1 MNQLTLGSLFDGIGG
16 FPLSGIKAGIRP
28 IWASEIEPF
37 PVRVTQKR
45 LPGMKHYGDISKLNG
60 GDLEPVDI
68 ITFGSPCQ
76 DLSIAGKRSGLD
88 GARSGLFREAIR
100 IITEMRCKSN
110 GRYPRWAVWENVPG
124 ALSSANGRDFREV
137 LESLIRIKNPEADV
151 PMPDNGR
158 WLPAGEILGDDYSL
172 AWRILDA
179 SKGWGVAQRRK
190 RIFAVLDLDGQRAGS
205 VLFESEGVSGYS
217 PPRCEA
223 RKGTARGTEEGAGE
237 TGLCLNDQG
246 GSRMD
251 VTCEM
256 TSTLRAEAHHPPCI
270 MGASGFCTEHSADSR
285 SIGYREEESP
295 TLRAGVTPGVAIE
308 YNPTDSR
315 IKVKED
321 GICQTLCSRM
331 GTGGNNIPLVF
342 GISADK
348 SNAMMSGNPYS
359 GIYEADTSRTLDRNG
374 GSPACNQGG
383 MMVVAPMLASGKDQ
397 CGTLTAR
404 ASSQKAFLGNQEA
417 FSCDYYVIEP
427 LSRVEKDASYCI
439 QGSMIGRKDENG
451 PQGDGINQE
460 VSFTLNTIDRHAVYA
475 VTTGEFTAVGQE
487 QTPPLMARD
496 WKDPPVVG
504 RPCEEYL
511 VRRLTPDE
519 CCRLQGYPD
528 GWCKNLDANDP
539 TEEEIGF
546 WTEIFREWDAVNGK
560 PDRVRTRNS
569 IVKWL
574 TSPNSDAA
582 EYKAY
587 GNSIAVPC
595 VFFVLAGIVWAQD
608 KEVKS

>member
-16 FPLSGIKAGIRP
+16 FPLAGIKAGISP
-28 IWASEIEPF
+28 VWASEIEPF

-45 LPGMKHYGDISKLNG
+45 LPDMKHYGDVSKLNG

-76 DLSIAGKRSGLD
+76 DLSIAGKRNGLD

-100 IITEMRCKSN
+100 IITEMRCKTN
-110 GRYPRWAVWENVPG
+110 GRSPRWAVWENVPG

-137 LESLIRIKNPEADV
+137 LESLIRIKDPEADV
-151 PMPDNGR
+151 PMPDSGK
-158 WLPAGEILGDDYSL
+158 WLPAGEILGDNYSL

-190 RIFAVLDLDGQRAGS
+190 RIFAVLDLDGQCAGS
-205 VLFESEGVSGYS
+205 VLFESEGLSGYT
-217 PPRCEA
+217 PPRCET
-223 RKGTARGTEEGAGE
+223 RQGTARGAEEGAGE
-237 TGLCLNDQG
+237 AGLCLNDQG

-251 VTCEM
+251 VTREM

-348 SNAMMSGNPYS
+348 SNAMLSDNPNS
-359 GIYEADTSRTLDRNG
+359 GIYEAATSRTLDCNG

-383 MMVVAPMLASGKDQ
+383 MMIVKPV
-397 CGTLTAR
+397 
-404 ASSQKAFLGNQEA
+404 
-417 FSCDYYVIEP
+417 CDG
-427 LSRVEKDASYCI
+427 SFCI

-451 PQGDGINQE
+451 PQGDGINQD

-528 GWCKNLDANDP
+528 GWCKDLESEDP
-539 TEEEIGF
+539 DEDEILF
-546 WTEIFREWDAVNGK
+546 WTEVFREWDAINGK
-560 PDRVRTRNS
+560 PDKVRSRNA
-569 IVKWL
+569 ILKWL
-574 TSPNSDAA
+574 TAPNSDAA

-587 GNSIAVPC
+587 GNSVAVPC
-595 VFFVLAGIVWAQD
+595 VFFVLAGIVWAQNE
-608 KEVKS
+608 EVKS

>member
-16 FPLSGIKAGIRP
+16 FPLAGIKSGIHP
-28 IWASEIEPF
+28 VWASEIEPF

-45 LPGMKHYGDISKLNG
+45 LPDMKHYGDVSKLNG

-76 DLSIAGKRSGLD
+76 DLSIAGKRNGLD

-100 IITEMRCKSN
+100 IITEMRCKTN
-110 GRYPRWAVWENVPG
+110 GQFPRWAVWENVPG
-124 ALSSANGRDFREV
+124 ALSSADGRDFREV

-151 PMPDNGR
+151 PMPDNGK

-190 RIFAVLDLDGQRAGS
+190 RIFAVLDLDGQCAGS
-205 VLFESEGVSGYS
+205 VLFESEGLSGYT
-217 PPRCEA
+217 PPRCET
-223 RKGTARGTEEGAGE
+223 RQGTARGFEKGSGE

-251 VTCEM
+251 VTHEM

-308 YNPTDSR
+308 FNPTDSR
-315 IKVKED
+315 IKIKDD

-331 GTGGNNIPLVF
+331 GTGGNYVPLTF
-342 GISADK
+342 SLPYCKGTRPHSADEAQK
-348 SNAMMSGNPYS
+348 WKEADVANTLNTFDNGEGRCNELVVRVYGMSADQSNAMLSGNPHS
-359 GIYEADTSRTLDRNG
+359 GIYEADTSRTLDCNG

-383 MMVVAPMLASGKDQ
+383 MMVV
-397 CGTLTAR
+397 
-404 ASSQKAFLGNQEA
+404 
-417 FSCDYYVIEP
+417 EP
-427 LSRVEKDASYCI
+427 
-439 QGSMIGRKDENG
+439 
-451 PQGDGINQE
+451 
-460 VSFTLNTIDRHAVYA
+460 VYA
-475 VTTGEFTAVGQE
+475 VTTGEFTAIGQE
-487 QTPPLMARD
+487 QAPPLMARD

-504 RPCEEYL
+504 RPYDEYL

-528 GWCKNLDANDP
+528 GWCKGLETTDP
-539 TEEEIGF
+539 SEEDIRF
-546 WTEIFREWDAVNGK
+546 WTDIFSEWDAINGK
-560 PDRVRTRNS
+560 PERVRTRNS

-587 GNSIAVPC
+587 GNSVAVPC
-595 VFFVLAGIVWAQD
+595 VFFILAGIVWAHN

>member
-16 FPLSGIKAGIRP
+16 FPLAGIKSGIHP
-28 IWASEIEPF
+28 VWASEIEPF

-45 LPGMKHYGDISKLNG
+45 LPDMKHYGDVSKLNG

-76 DLSIAGKRSGLD
+76 DLSIAGKRNGLD

-100 IITEMRCKSN
+100 IITEMRCKTN
-110 GRYPRWAVWENVPG
+110 GRSPRWAVWENVPG

-151 PMPDNGR
+151 PMPDSGK
-158 WLPAGEILGDDYSL
+158 WMPAGEILGDNYSL
-172 AWRILDA
+172 AWRTLDA

-190 RIFAVLDLDGQRAGS
+190 RIFAVLDFDGQCAGS
-205 VLFESEGVSGYS
+205 VLFESEGLSGYT
-217 PPRCEA
+217 PPRCET
-223 RKGTARGTEEGAGE
+223 RQGTARGAEKGAGE
-237 TGLCLNDQG
+237 AGLCLNDQG

-251 VTCEM
+251 VTREM
-256 TSTLRAEAHHPPCI
+256 TSTLRAEVHHPPCI

-348 SNAMMSGNPYS
+348 SNAMLSDNPHS
-359 GIYEADTSRTLDRNG
+359 GIYEANTSRTLDCNG

-383 MMVVAPMLASGKDQ
+383 MMIVKPV
-397 CGTLTAR
+397 
-404 ASSQKAFLGNQEA
+404 
-417 FSCDYYVIEP
+417 CDG
-427 LSRVEKDASYCI
+427 SFCI

-451 PQGDGINQE
+451 PQGDGINQD

-504 RPCEEYL
+504 KPCEEYL

-528 GWCKNLDANDP
+528 GWCKDLETPDP
-539 TEEEIGF
+539 SEADIRF
-546 WTEIFREWDAVNGK
+546 WTEVFREWDTINGK
-560 PDRVRTRNS
+560 PDRIRSRNA
-569 IVKWL
+569 ILKWL
-574 TSPNSDAA
+574 TAPNSDAA

-587 GNSIAVPC
+587 GNSVAVPC
-595 VFFVLAGIVWAQD
+595 VFFVLAGIVWALN

>member
-16 FPLSGIKAGIRP
+16 FPLAGIKSGIHP
-28 IWASEIEPF
+28 VWASEIEPF

-45 LPGMKHYGDISKLNG
+45 LPDMKHYGDVSKLNG

-76 DLSIAGKRSGLD
+76 DLSIAGKRNGLD

-100 IITEMRCKSN
+100 IITEMRCKTN
-110 GRYPRWAVWENVPG
+110 GQFPRWAVWENVPG
-124 ALSSANGRDFREV
+124 ALSSADGRDFREV

-151 PMPDNGR
+151 PMPDNGK
-158 WLPAGEILGDDYSL
+158 WLPAGEIMGDNYSL

-190 RIFAVLDLDGQRAGS
+190 RIFAVLDLDGQCAGS
-205 VLFESEGVSGYS
+205 VLFESEGLSGYT
-217 PPRCEA
+217 PPRCET
-223 RKGTARGTEEGAGE
+223 RQGTARGFEKGSGE

-251 VTCEM
+251 VTHEM

-308 YNPTDSR
+308 FNPTDSR
-315 IKVKED
+315 IRIKED

-331 GTGGNNIPLVF
+331 GTGGNYVPLTF
-342 GISADK
+342 SLPYCKGTRPHSADEAQK
-348 SNAMMSGNPYS
+348 WKEADVANTLNTFDNGEGRCNELVVRVYGMSADQSNAMLSDNPHS
-359 GIYEADTSRTLDRNG
+359 GIYEADTSRTLDCNG

-383 MMVVAPMLASGKDQ
+383 MMVV
-397 CGTLTAR
+397 
-404 ASSQKAFLGNQEA
+404 
-417 FSCDYYVIEP
+417 EP
-427 LSRVEKDASYCI
+427 
-439 QGSMIGRKDENG
+439 
-451 PQGDGINQE
+451 
-460 VSFTLNTIDRHAVYA
+460 VYA
-475 VTTGEFTAVGQE
+475 VTTGEFTAIGQE
-487 QTPPLMARD
+487 QAPPLMARD

-504 RPCEEYL
+504 RPYDEYL

-528 GWCKNLDANDP
+528 GWCKGLETTDP
-539 TEEEIGF
+539 SEEDIRF
-546 WTEIFREWDAVNGK
+546 WTDIFSEWDAINGK
-560 PDRVRTRNS
+560 PERVRTRNS

-587 GNSIAVPC
+587 GNSVAVPC

>member
-1 MNQLTLGSLFDGIGG
+1 MSQLTLGSLFDGSGG
-16 FPLSGIKAGIRP
+16 FPLAGIKSGIHP
-28 IWASEIEPF
+28 VWASEIEPF

-45 LPGMKHYGDISKLNG
+45 LPDMKHYGDVSKLNG

-76 DLSIAGKRSGLD
+76 DLSIAGKRNGLD

-100 IITEMRCKSN
+100 IITEMRCKTN
-110 GRYPRWAVWENVPG
+110 GRSPRWAVWENVPG

-137 LESLIRIKNPEADV
+137 LESLIRIKDPKADV
-151 PMPDNGR
+151 PMPDSGK
-158 WLPAGEILGDDYSL
+158 WLPAGEILGDNYSL

-190 RIFAVLDLDGQRAGS
+190 RIFAVLDFDGQCAGS
-205 VLFESEGVSGYS
+205 VLFESEGLSGYT
-217 PPRCEA
+217 PPRCET
-223 RKGTARGTEEGAGE
+223 RQGTARGAEKGAGE
-237 TGLCLNDQG
+237 AGLCLNDQG

-251 VTCEM
+251 VTREM

-315 IKVKED
+315 IKVNED
-321 GICQTLCSRM
+321 GICQTLCFRM

-348 SNAMMSGNPYS
+348 SNAMLSDNPHS
-359 GIYEADTSRTLDRNG
+359 GIYEADTSRTLDCNG

-383 MMVVAPMLASGKDQ
+383 MMIVKPV
-397 CGTLTAR
+397 
-404 ASSQKAFLGNQEA
+404 
-417 FSCDYYVIEP
+417 CDG
-427 LSRVEKDASYCI
+427 SFCI

-451 PQGDGINQE
+451 PQGDGINQD

-528 GWCKNLDANDP
+528 GWCKDLESEDP
-539 TEEEIGF
+539 NEDEILF
-546 WTEIFREWDAVNGK
+546 WTEVFREWDAINGK
-560 PDRVRTRNS
+560 PDKVRSRNA
-569 IVKWL
+569 ILKWL
-574 TSPNSDAA
+574 TAPNSDAA

-587 GNSIAVPC
+587 GNSVAVPC
-595 VFFVLAGIVWAQD
+595 VFFVLVGIVWALN

>member
-1 MNQLTLGSLFDGIGG
+1 MSQLTLGSLFDGIGG
-16 FPLSGIKAGIRP
+16 FPLAGIKSGIHP
-28 IWASEIEPF
+28 VWASEIEPF

-45 LPGMKHYGDISKLNG
+45 LPDMKHYGDVSKLNG

-76 DLSIAGKRSGLD
+76 DLSIAGKRNGLD

-100 IITEMRCKSN
+100 IITEMRCKTN
-110 GRYPRWAVWENVPG
+110 GRSPRWAVWENVPG

-151 PMPDNGR
+151 PMPDSGK
-158 WLPAGEILGDDYSL
+158 WLPAGEILGDNYSL

-190 RIFAVLDLDGQRAGS
+190 RIFAVLDFDGQCAGS
-205 VLFESEGVSGYS
+205 VLFESEGLSGYT
-217 PPRCEA
+217 PPRCET
-223 RKGTARGTEEGAGE
+223 RQGTARGAEKGAGE
-237 TGLCLNDQG
+237 AGLCLNDQG

-251 VTCEM
+251 VTREM

-348 SNAMMSGNPYS
+348 SNAMLSDNPHS
-359 GIYEADTSRTLDRNG
+359 GIYEANTSRTLDCNG

-383 MMVVAPMLASGKDQ
+383 MMIVKPV
-397 CGTLTAR
+397 
-404 ASSQKAFLGNQEA
+404 
-417 FSCDYYVIEP
+417 CDG
-427 LSRVEKDASYCI
+427 SFCI

-451 PQGDGINQE
+451 PQGDGINQD

-528 GWCKNLDANDP
+528 GWCKDLESEDP
-539 TEEEIGF
+539 NEDEILF
-546 WTEIFREWDAVNGK
+546 WTEVFREWDAINGK
-560 PDRVRTRNS
+560 PDKVRSRNA
-569 IVKWL
+569 ILKWL
-574 TSPNSDAA
+574 TAPNSDAA

-587 GNSIAVPC
+587 GNSVAVPC
-595 VFFVLAGIVWAQD
+595 VFFVLAGIVWALN

>member
-16 FPLSGIKAGIRP
+16 FPLAGIKSGIHP
-28 IWASEIEPF
+28 VWASEIEPF

-45 LPGMKHYGDISKLNG
+45 LPDMKHYGDVSKLNG

-76 DLSIAGKRSGLD
+76 DLSIAGKRNGLD

-100 IITEMRCKSN
+100 IITEMRCKTN
-110 GRYPRWAVWENVPG
+110 GQFPRWAVWENVPG
-124 ALSSANGRDFREV
+124 ALSSADGRDFREV

-151 PMPDNGR
+151 PMPDSGK
-158 WLPAGEILGDDYSL
+158 WLPAGEILGDNYSL

-190 RIFAVLDLDGQRAGS
+190 RIFAVLDLDGQCAGS
-205 VLFESEGVSGYS
+205 VLFESEGLSGYT
-217 PPRCEA
+217 PPRCET
-223 RKGTARGTEEGAGE
+223 RQGTARGFEKGSGE

-251 VTCEM
+251 VTHEM

-308 YNPTDSR
+308 FNPTDSR
-315 IKVKED
+315 IRIKED

-331 GTGGNNIPLVF
+331 GTGGNYVPLTF
-342 GISADK
+342 SLPYCKGTRPHSADEAQK
-348 SNAMMSGNPYS
+348 WKEADVANTLNTFDNGEGRCNELVVRVYGMSADQSNAMLSDNPHS
-359 GIYEADTSRTLDRNG
+359 GIYEADTSRTLDCNG

-383 MMVVAPMLASGKDQ
+383 MMVV
-397 CGTLTAR
+397 
-404 ASSQKAFLGNQEA
+404 
-417 FSCDYYVIEP
+417 EP
-427 LSRVEKDASYCI
+427 
-439 QGSMIGRKDENG
+439 
-451 PQGDGINQE
+451 
-460 VSFTLNTIDRHAVYA
+460 VYA
-475 VTTGEFTAVGQE
+475 VTTGEFTAIGQE
-487 QTPPLMARD
+487 QAPPLMARD

-504 RPCEEYL
+504 RPYDEYL

-528 GWCKNLDANDP
+528 GWCKGLETTDP
-539 TEEEIGF
+539 SEEDIRF
-546 WTEIFREWDAVNGK
+546 WTDVFSEWDAINGK

-587 GNSIAVPC
+587 GNSVAVPC
-595 VFFVLAGIVWAQD
+595 VFFVLAGIVWAHD

>member
-16 FPLSGIKAGIRP
+16 FPLAGIKSGIHP
-28 IWASEIEPF
+28 VWASEIEPF

-45 LPGMKHYGDISKLNG
+45 LPDMKHYGDVSKLNG

-76 DLSIAGKRSGLD
+76 DLSIAGKRNGLD

-100 IITEMRCKSN
+100 IITEMRCKTN
-110 GRYPRWAVWENVPG
+110 GQFPRWAVWENVPG
-124 ALSSANGRDFREV
+124 ALSSADGRDFREV

-151 PMPDNGR
+151 PMPDNGK
-158 WLPAGEILGDDYSL
+158 WLPAGEIMGDNYSL

-190 RIFAVLDLDGQRAGS
+190 RIFAVLDLDGQCAGS
-205 VLFESEGVSGYS
+205 VLFESEGLSGYT
-217 PPRCEA
+217 PPRCET
-223 RKGTARGTEEGAGE
+223 RQGTARGFEKGSGE

-251 VTCEM
+251 VTHEM

-308 YNPTDSR
+308 FNPTDSR
-315 IKVKED
+315 IRIKED

-331 GTGGNNIPLVF
+331 GTGGNYVPLTF
-342 GISADK
+342 SLPYCKGTRPHSADEAQK
-348 SNAMMSGNPYS
+348 WKEADVANTLNTFDNGEGRCNELVVRVYGMSADQSNAMLSDNPHS
-359 GIYEADTSRTLDRNG
+359 GIYEADTSRTLDCNG

-383 MMVVAPMLASGKDQ
+383 MMVV
-397 CGTLTAR
+397 
-404 ASSQKAFLGNQEA
+404 
-417 FSCDYYVIEP
+417 EP
-427 LSRVEKDASYCI
+427 
-439 QGSMIGRKDENG
+439 
-451 PQGDGINQE
+451 
-460 VSFTLNTIDRHAVYA
+460 VYA

-487 QTPPLMARD
+487 QAPPLMARD

-504 RPCEEYL
+504 RPYDEYL

-528 GWCKNLDANDP
+528 GWCKGLETTDP
-539 TEEEIGF
+539 SEEDIRF
-546 WTEIFREWDAVNGK
+546 WTDIFSEWDAINGK
-560 PDRVRTRNS
+560 PERVRTRNS

-587 GNSIAVPC
+587 GNSVAVPC

>member
-16 FPLSGIKAGIRP
+16 FPLAGIKSGIHP
-28 IWASEIEPF
+28 VWASEIEPF

-45 LPGMKHYGDISKLNG
+45 LPDMKHYGDVSKLNG

-76 DLSIAGKRSGLD
+76 DLSIAGKRNGLD

-100 IITEMRCKSN
+100 IITEMRCKTN
-110 GRYPRWAVWENVPG
+110 GQFPRWAVWENVPG
-124 ALSSANGRDFREV
+124 ALSSADGRDFREV

-151 PMPDNGR
+151 PMPDNGK
-158 WLPAGEILGDDYSL
+158 WLPAGEIMGDNYSL

-190 RIFAVLDLDGQRAGS
+190 RIFAVLDLDGQCAGS
-205 VLFESEGVSGYS
+205 VLFESEGLSGYT
-217 PPRCEA
+217 PPRCET
-223 RKGTARGTEEGAGE
+223 RQGTARGAEEGAGE
-237 TGLCLNDQG
+237 AGLCLNDQG

-251 VTCEM
+251 VTREV

-308 YNPTDSR
+308 FNPTDSR
-315 IKVKED
+315 IRIKED

-331 GTGGNNIPLVF
+331 GTGGNYVPLTF
-342 GISADK
+342 SLPYCKGTRPHSADEAQK
-348 SNAMMSGNPYS
+348 WKEADVANTLNTFDNGEGRCNELVVRVYGMSADQSNAMLSDNPHS
-359 GIYEADTSRTLDRNG
+359 GIYEADTSRTLDCNG

-383 MMVVAPMLASGKDQ
+383 MMVV
-397 CGTLTAR
+397 
-404 ASSQKAFLGNQEA
+404 
-417 FSCDYYVIEP
+417 EP
-427 LSRVEKDASYCI
+427 
-439 QGSMIGRKDENG
+439 
-451 PQGDGINQE
+451 
-460 VSFTLNTIDRHAVYA
+460 VYA

-487 QTPPLMARD
+487 QAPPLMARD

-504 RPCEEYL
+504 RPYDEYL

-528 GWCKNLDANDP
+528 GWCKGLETTDP
-539 TEEEIGF
+539 SEEDIRF
-546 WTEIFREWDAVNGK
+546 WTDIFSEWDAINGK
-560 PDRVRTRNS
+560 PERVRTRNS

-587 GNSIAVPC
+587 GNSVAVPC

>member
-16 FPLSGIKAGIRP
+16 FPLAGIKSGIHP
-28 IWASEIEPF
+28 VWASEIEPF

-45 LPGMKHYGDISKLNG
+45 LPDMKHYGDVSKLNG

-68 ITFGSPCQ
+68 ISFGSPCQ
-76 DLSIAGKRSGLD
+76 DLSIAGKRNGLD

-100 IITEMRCKSN
+100 IITEMRCKTN
-110 GRYPRWAVWENVPG
+110 GRSPRWAVWENVPG

-137 LESLIRIKNPEADV
+137 LESLIRIKDPEADV
-151 PMPDNGR
+151 PMPDSGK
-158 WLPAGEILGDDYSL
+158 WLPAGEILGNNYSL

-190 RIFAVLDLDGQRAGS
+190 RIFAVLDLDGQCAGS
-205 VLFESEGVSGYS
+205 VLFESEGLSGYT
-217 PPRCEA
+217 PPRCET
-223 RKGTARGTEEGAGE
+223 RQGTARGAEEGAGE
-237 TGLCLNDQG
+237 AGLCLNDQG

-251 VTCEM
+251 VTREM

-348 SNAMMSGNPYS
+348 SNAMLSDNPHS
-359 GIYEADTSRTLDRNG
+359 GIYEAATSRTLDCNG

-383 MMVVAPMLASGKDQ
+383 MMIVKPV
-397 CGTLTAR
+397 
-404 ASSQKAFLGNQEA
+404 
-417 FSCDYYVIEP
+417 CDG
-427 LSRVEKDASYCI
+427 SFCI

-451 PQGDGINQE
+451 PQGDGINQD

-528 GWCKNLDANDP
+528 GWCKDLESEDP
-539 TEEEIGF
+539 DEDEILF
-546 WTEIFREWDAVNGK
+546 WTEVFREWDAINGK
-560 PDRVRTRNS
+560 PDKVRSRNA
-569 IVKWL
+569 ILKWL
-574 TSPNSDAA
+574 TAPNSDAA

-587 GNSIAVPC
+587 GNSVAVPC
-595 VFFVLAGIVWAQD
+595 VFFVIAGIVWALN

>member
-16 FPLSGIKAGIRP
+16 FPLAGIKSGIHP
-28 IWASEIEPF
+28 VWASEIEPF

-45 LPGMKHYGDISKLNG
+45 LPDMKHYGDVSKLNG

-76 DLSIAGKRSGLD
+76 DLSIAGKRNGLD

-100 IITEMRCKSN
+100 IITEMRCKTN
-110 GRYPRWAVWENVPG
+110 GRSPRWAVWENVPG

-151 PMPDNGR
+151 PMPDSGK
-158 WLPAGEILGDDYSL
+158 WMPAGEILGDNYSL
-172 AWRILDA
+172 AWRTLDA

-190 RIFAVLDLDGQRAGS
+190 RIFAVLDFDGQCAGS
-205 VLFESEGVSGYS
+205 VLFESEGLSGYT
-217 PPRCEA
+217 PPRCET
-223 RKGTARGTEEGAGE
+223 RQGTARGAEKGAGE
-237 TGLCLNDQG
+237 AGLCLNDQG

-251 VTCEM
+251 VTREM

-348 SNAMMSGNPYS
+348 SNAMLSDNPHS
-359 GIYEADTSRTLDRNG
+359 GIYEANTSRTLDCNG

-383 MMVVAPMLASGKDQ
+383 MMIVKPV
-397 CGTLTAR
+397 
-404 ASSQKAFLGNQEA
+404 
-417 FSCDYYVIEP
+417 CDG
-427 LSRVEKDASYCI
+427 SFCI

-451 PQGDGINQE
+451 PQGDGINQD

-528 GWCKNLDANDP
+528 GWCKDLESEDP
-539 TEEEIGF
+539 NEDEILF
-546 WTEIFREWDAVNGK
+546 WTEVFREWDAINGK
-560 PDRVRTRNS
+560 PDKVRSRNA
-569 IVKWL
+569 ILKWL
-574 TSPNSDAA
+574 TAPNSDAA

-587 GNSIAVPC
+587 GNSVAVPC
-595 VFFVLAGIVWAQD
+595 VFFVLAGIVWAQNE
-608 KEVKS
+608 EVKS

>member
-16 FPLSGIKAGIRP
+16 FPLAGIKSGIHP
-28 IWASEIEPF
+28 VWASEIEPF

-45 LPGMKHYGDISKLNG
+45 LPDMKHYGDVSKLNG

-76 DLSIAGKRSGLD
+76 DLSIAGKRNGLD

-100 IITEMRCKSN
+100 IITEMRCKTN
-110 GRYPRWAVWENVPG
+110 GQFPRWAVWENVPG
-124 ALSSANGRDFREV
+124 ALSSADGRDFREV

-151 PMPDNGR
+151 PMPDNGK
-158 WLPAGEILGDDYSL
+158 WLPAGEIMGDNYSL

-190 RIFAVLDLDGQRAGS
+190 RIFAVLDLDGQCAGS
-205 VLFESEGVSGYS
+205 VLFESEGLSGYT
-217 PPRCEA
+217 PPRCET
-223 RKGTARGTEEGAGE
+223 RQGTARGFEKGSGE

-251 VTCEM
+251 VTHEM

-308 YNPTDSR
+308 FNPTDSR
-315 IKVKED
+315 IRIKED

-331 GTGGNNIPLVF
+331 GTGGNYVPLTF
-342 GISADK
+342 SLPYCKGTRPHSADEAQK
-348 SNAMMSGNPYS
+348 WKEADVANTLNTFDNGEGRCNELVVRVYGMSADQSNAMLSDNPHS
-359 GIYEADTSRTLDRNG
+359 GIYEADTSRTLDCNG

-383 MMVVAPMLASGKDQ
+383 MMVV
-397 CGTLTAR
+397 
-404 ASSQKAFLGNQEA
+404 
-417 FSCDYYVIEP
+417 EP
-427 LSRVEKDASYCI
+427 
-439 QGSMIGRKDENG
+439 
-451 PQGDGINQE
+451 
-460 VSFTLNTIDRHAVYA
+460 VYA
-475 VTTGEFTAVGQE
+475 VTTGEFTAIGQE
-487 QTPPLMARD
+487 QAPPLMARD

-504 RPCEEYL
+504 RPYDEYL

-528 GWCKNLDANDP
+528 GWCKGLETTDP
-539 TEEEIGF
+539 SEEDIRF
-546 WTEIFREWDAVNGK
+546 WTDVFSEWDAINGK
-560 PDRVRTRNS
+560 PERVRTRNS

-587 GNSIAVPC
+587 GNSVAVPC

>member
-1 MNQLTLGSLFDGIGG
+1 MSQLTLGSLFDGIGG
-16 FPLSGIKAGIRP
+16 FPLAGIKSGIHP
-28 IWASEIEPF
+28 VWASEIEPF

-45 LPGMKHYGDISKLNG
+45 LPDMKHYGDVSKLNG

-76 DLSIAGKRSGLD
+76 DLSIAGKRNGLD

-100 IITEMRCKSN
+100 IITEMRCKTN
-110 GRYPRWAVWENVPG
+110 GQYPRWAVWENVPG

-151 PMPDNGR
+151 PMPDSGK
-158 WLPAGEILGDDYSL
+158 WMPAGEILGDNYSL
-172 AWRILDA
+172 AWRTLDA

-205 VLFESEGVSGYS
+205 VLFESEGLSGYT
-217 PPRCEA
+217 PPRCET
-223 RKGTARGTEEGAGE
+223 RQGTARGAEEGAGE
-237 TGLCLNDQG
+237 AGLCLNDQG

-251 VTCEM
+251 VTREM

-348 SNAMMSGNPYS
+348 SNAMLSDNPHS
-359 GIYEADTSRTLDRNG
+359 GIYEANTSRTLDCNG

-383 MMVVAPMLASGKDQ
+383 MMIVKPV
-397 CGTLTAR
+397 
-404 ASSQKAFLGNQEA
+404 
-417 FSCDYYVIEP
+417 CDG
-427 LSRVEKDASYCI
+427 SFCI

-451 PQGDGINQE
+451 PQGDGINQD

-528 GWCKNLDANDP
+528 SWCKDLESEDP
-539 TEEEIGF
+539 NEDEILF
-546 WTEIFREWDAVNGK
+546 WTEVFREWDAINGK
-560 PDRVRTRNS
+560 PDKVRSRDA
-569 IVKWL
+569 ILKWL
-574 TSPNSDAA
+574 TAPNSDAA

-587 GNSIAVPC
+587 GNSVAVPC
-595 VFFVLAGIVWAQD
+595 VFFVLAGIVWALN

>member
-16 FPLSGIKAGIRP
+16 FPLAGIKSGIHP
-28 IWASEIEPF
+28 VWASEIEPF

-45 LPGMKHYGDISKLNG
+45 LPDMKHYGDVSKLNG
-60 GDLEPVDI
+60 SDLEPVDI

-76 DLSIAGKRSGLD
+76 DLSIAGKRNGLD

-100 IITEMRCKSN
+100 IITEMRCKTN
-110 GRYPRWAVWENVPG
+110 GRSPRWAVWENVPG

-137 LESLIRIKNPEADV
+137 LESLIRIKDPEADV
-151 PMPDNGR
+151 PMPDGGK

-172 AWRILDA
+172 AWRVLDA

-190 RIFAVLDLDGQRAGS
+190 RIFAVLDLDGQCAGS
-205 VLFESEGVSGYS
+205 VLFESEGLSGYT

-223 RKGTARGTEEGAGE
+223 RKGAARGAEESVGE

-251 VTCEM
+251 VTREM

-308 YNPTDSR
+308 FNPTDSR
-315 IKVKED
+315 IRIKDD
-321 GICQTLCSRM
+321 GVCQTLCSRM
-331 GTGGNNIPLVF
+331 GTGGNNVPLVF
-342 GISADK
+342 GMSADQ
-348 SNAMMSGNPYS
+348 SNAMLADNPHS
-359 GIYEADTSRTLDRNG
+359 GIYEAETSRTLDCNG
-374 GSPACNQGG
+374 GSPCCNQGG
-383 MMVVAPMLASGKDQ
+383 MMVVTP
-397 CGTLTAR
+397 
-404 ASSQKAFLGNQEA
+404 
-417 FSCDYYVIEP
+417 I
-427 LSRVEKDASYCI
+427 KDASYCI
-439 QGSMIGRKDENG
+439 QGSMVGRRDENG
-451 PQGDGINQE
+451 PQGNGVNRD
-460 VSFTLNTIDRHAVYA
+460 VSFTLNTIDRHAVCA
-475 VTTGEFTAVGQE
+475 MNVGFFVSTE
-487 QTPPLMARD
+487 EMTPALLARD

-504 RPCEEYL
+504 RPTGEYL

-528 GWCKNLDANDP
+528 GWCKDLETPDP
-539 TEEEIGF
+539 SEDEILL
-546 WTEIFREWDAVNGK
+546 WTKIFREWDAVNGK
-560 PDRVRTRNS
+560 PDRVRSRNA

-574 TSPNSDAA
+574 SAPGSDAA

-587 GNSIAVPC
+587 GNSVAVPC
-595 VFFVLAGIVWAQD
+595 VFFVLAGIVWAQSE
-608 KEVKS
+608 EVKT

>member
-1 MNQLTLGSLFDGIGG
+1 
-16 FPLSGIKAGIRP
+16 
-28 IWASEIEPF
+28 
-37 PVRVTQKR
+37 
-45 LPGMKHYGDISKLNG
+45 
-60 GDLEPVDI
+60 
-68 ITFGSPCQ
+68 
-76 DLSIAGKRSGLD
+76 
-88 GARSGLFREAIR
+88 
-100 IITEMRCKSN
+100 
-110 GRYPRWAVWENVPG
+110 
-124 ALSSANGRDFREV
+124 
-137 LESLIRIKNPEADV
+137 
-151 PMPDNGR
+151 
-158 WLPAGEILGDDYSL
+158 
-172 AWRILDA
+172 
-179 SKGWGVAQRRK
+179 
-190 RIFAVLDLDGQRAGS
+190 
-205 VLFESEGVSGYS
+205 
-217 PPRCEA
+217 
-223 RKGTARGTEEGAGE
+223 
-237 TGLCLNDQG
+237 
-246 GSRMD
+246 MD
-251 VTCEM
+251 VTHEM

-308 YNPTDSR
+308 FNPTDSR
-315 IKVKED
+315 IKIKED

-331 GTGGNNIPLVF
+331 GTGGNCVPLVF
-342 GISADK
+342 GLSADK
-348 SNAMMSGNPYS
+348 SNAMMSDNPRS
-359 GIYEADTSRTLDRNG
+359 GIYEAETSRTLDCNG

-417 FSCDYYVIEP
+417 FSGDYYVIEP
-427 LSRVEKDASYCI
+427 LPGTEKDASYCI

-451 PQGDGINQE
+451 PQGDGINQD

-528 GWCKNLDANDP
+528 GWCKELEISEP
-539 TEEEIGF
+539 TEEDIRF
-546 WTEIFREWDAVNGK
+546 WTEVFREWDAINGK
-560 PDRVRTRNS
+560 PERIRSRNA
-569 IVKWL
+569 ILKWL
-574 TSPNSDAA
+574 TAPGSDAA

-587 GNSIAVPC
+587 GNSVAVPC
-595 VFFVLAGIVWAQD
+595 VFFVLAGIVWAQNE
-608 KEVKS
+608 EVNS

>member
-16 FPLSGIKAGIRP
+16 FPLAGIKSGIHP
-28 IWASEIEPF
+28 VWASEIEPF

-45 LPGMKHYGDISKLNG
+45 LPDMKHYGDVSRLNG

-100 IITEMRCKSN
+100 IITEMRCKTN
-110 GRYPRWAVWENVPG
+110 GRSPRWAVWENVPG

-137 LESLIRIKNPEADV
+137 LESLIRIKDPKADV
-151 PMPDNGR
+151 PMPDSGK
-158 WLPAGEILGDDYSL
+158 WLPAGEILGDNYSL

-190 RIFAVLDLDGQRAGS
+190 RIFAVLDLDGQCAGS
-205 VLFESEGVSGYS
+205 VLFESEGLSGYT
-217 PPRCEA
+217 PPRCET
-223 RKGTARGTEEGAGE
+223 RQGTARGTEEGVGE
-237 TGLCLNDQG
+237 AGLCLNDQG

-348 SNAMMSGNPYS
+348 SNAMLSDNPNS
-359 GIYEADTSRTLDRNG
+359 GIYEAATSRTLDCNG

-383 MMVVAPMLASGKDQ
+383 MMIVKPV
-397 CGTLTAR
+397 
-404 ASSQKAFLGNQEA
+404 
-417 FSCDYYVIEP
+417 CDG
-427 LSRVEKDASYCI
+427 SFCI

-451 PQGDGINQE
+451 PQGDGINQD

-528 GWCKNLDANDP
+528 GWCKDLESEDP
-539 TEEEIGF
+539 DEDEILF
-546 WTEIFREWDAVNGK
+546 WTEVFREWDAINGK
-560 PDRVRTRNS
+560 PDKVRSRNA
-569 IVKWL
+569 ILKWL
-574 TSPNSDAA
+574 TAPNSDAA

-587 GNSIAVPC
+587 GNSVAVPC
-595 VFFVLAGIVWAQD
+595 VFFVLAGIVWAQNE
-608 KEVKS
+608 EVKS

>member
-16 FPLSGIKAGIRP
+16 FPLAGIKAGISP
-28 IWASEIEPF
+28 VWASEIEPF

-45 LPGMKHYGDISKLNG
+45 LPGMKHYGDVSKLNG
-60 GDLEPVDI
+60 GNLEPVDI

-124 ALSSANGRDFREV
+124 ALSSANGHDFREV

-151 PMPDNGR
+151 PMPDNGK

-190 RIFAVLDLDGQRAGS
+190 RIFAVLDLDGQCAGS
-205 VLFESEGVSGYS
+205 VLFESEGLSGYT

-223 RKGTARGTEEGAGE
+223 RQGTARGAEESAGA

-251 VTCEM
+251 VTQEL

-308 YNPTDSR
+308 FNPTDSR
-315 IKVKED
+315 IKIKED

-331 GTGGNNIPLVF
+331 GTGGNYVPLTFTLPYCKGTRPHSSDEAQKWKEAEVANTLNTF
-342 GISADK
+342 DNGEGRCNELVVKVYGMSADQ
-348 SNAMMSGNPYS
+348 SNAMLSDNPHS
-359 GIYEADTSRTLDRNG
+359 GIYEADTNRTLDCNG

-383 MMVVAPMLASGKDQ
+383 MMVV
-397 CGTLTAR
+397 
-404 ASSQKAFLGNQEA
+404 
-417 FSCDYYVIEP
+417 EP
-427 LSRVEKDASYCI
+427 
-439 QGSMIGRKDENG
+439 
-451 PQGDGINQE
+451 
-460 VSFTLNTIDRHAVYA
+460 VYA

-528 GWCKNLDANDP
+528 GWCKELETPDP
-539 TEEEIGF
+539 SEEDIRF
-546 WTEIFREWDAVNGK
+546 WTEVFREWDAINGK
-560 PDRVRTRNS
+560 PERVRTRNY

-587 GNSIAVPC
+587 GNSVAVPC
-595 VFFVLAGIVWAQD
+595 VFFVLAGIVWAQN
-608 KEVKS
+608 KEVKF

>member
-1 MNQLTLGSLFDGIGG
+1 MSQLTLGSLFDGIGG
-16 FPLSGIKAGIRP
+16 FPLAGIKAGIRP
-28 IWASEIEPF
+28 VWASEIEPF

-45 LPGMKHYGDISKLNG
+45 LPDMKHYGDVSKLNG
-60 GDLEPVDI
+60 SDLEPVDI

-100 IITEMRCKSN
+100 IITEMRYKTN

-124 ALSSANGRDFREV
+124 ALSSANGLDFREV
-137 LESLIRIKNPEADV
+137 LESLIRIKDQSADV
-151 PMPDNGR
+151 PMPDNGK

-190 RIFAVLDLDGQRAGS
+190 RIFAVLDLDGQCAGS
-205 VLFESEGVSGYS
+205 VLFESEGLSGYT
-217 PPRCEA
+217 PPCGEA
-223 RKGTARGTEEGAGE
+223 RKGTARGAEEGAGE
-237 TGLCLNDQG
+237 AGLCLNDQG

-251 VTCEM
+251 VTHEM

-308 YNPTDSR
+308 FNPTDSR
-315 IKVKED
+315 IKIKED

-331 GTGGNNIPLVF
+331 GTGGNCVPLVF
-342 GISADK
+342 GLSADK
-348 SNAMMSGNPYS
+348 SNAMMSDNPRS
-359 GIYEADTSRTLDRNG
+359 GIYEAETSRTLDCNG

-417 FSCDYYVIEP
+417 FSGDYYVIEP
-427 LSRVEKDASYCI
+427 LPGTEKDASYCI

-451 PQGDGINQE
+451 PQGDGINQD

-528 GWCKNLDANDP
+528 GWCKELEISEP
-539 TEEEIGF
+539 TEEDIRF
-546 WTEIFREWDAVNGK
+546 WTEVFREWDAINGK
-560 PDRVRTRNS
+560 PERIRSRNA
-569 IVKWL
+569 ILKWL
-574 TSPNSDAA
+574 TAPGSDAA

-587 GNSIAVPC
+587 GNSVAVPC
-595 VFFVLAGIVWAQD
+595 VFFVLAGIVWAQNE
-608 KEVKS
+608 EVKS

>member
-16 FPLSGIKAGIRP
+16 FPLAGIKSGIHP
-28 IWASEIEPF
+28 VWASEIEPF

-45 LPGMKHYGDISKLNG
+45 LPDMKHYGDVSKLNG

-76 DLSIAGKRSGLD
+76 DLSIAGKRNGLD

-100 IITEMRCKSN
+100 IITEMRCKTN
-110 GRYPRWAVWENVPG
+110 GRSPRWAVWENVPG
-124 ALSSANGRDFREV
+124 ALSSANRHDFREV
-137 LESLIRIKNPEADV
+137 LESLIRIKDPEADV
-151 PMPDNGR
+151 PMPDSGK
-158 WLPAGEILGDDYSL
+158 WLPAGEILGDNYSL

-190 RIFAVLDLDGQRAGS
+190 RIFAVLDLDGQCAGS
-205 VLFESEGVSGYS
+205 VLFESEGLSGYT
-217 PPRCEA
+217 PPRCET
-223 RKGTARGTEEGAGE
+223 RQGTARGAEEGAGE
-237 TGLCLNDQG
+237 AGLCLNDQG
-246 GSRMD
+246 GSRID

-256 TSTLRAEAHHPPCI
+256 TSTLRAEAHHLPCI

-348 SNAMMSGNPYS
+348 SNAMLSDNPHS
-359 GIYEADTSRTLDRNG
+359 GIYEADTSRTLDCNG

-383 MMVVAPMLASGKDQ
+383 MMIVKPV
-397 CGTLTAR
+397 
-404 ASSQKAFLGNQEA
+404 
-417 FSCDYYVIEP
+417 CDG
-427 LSRVEKDASYCI
+427 SFCI

-451 PQGDGINQE
+451 PQGDGINQD

-528 GWCKNLDANDP
+528 GWCKDLESEDP
-539 TEEEIGF
+539 NEDEILF
-546 WTEIFREWDAVNGK
+546 WTDVFREWDAINGK
-560 PDRVRTRNS
+560 PDKVRSRNA
-569 IVKWL
+569 ILKWL
-574 TSPNSDAA
+574 TAPNSDAA

-587 GNSIAVPC
+587 GNSVAVPC
-595 VFFVLAGIVWAQD
+595 VFFVLAGIVWAHN

>member
-16 FPLSGIKAGIRP
+16 FPLAGIKSGIHP
-28 IWASEIEPF
+28 VWASEIEPF

-45 LPGMKHYGDISKLNG
+45 LPDMKHYGDVSKLNG

-76 DLSIAGKRSGLD
+76 DLSIAGKRNGLD

-100 IITEMRCKSN
+100 IITEMRCKTN
-110 GRYPRWAVWENVPG
+110 GRSPRWAVWENVPG

-137 LESLIRIKNPEADV
+137 LESLIRIKAPEADV
-151 PMPDNGR
+151 PMPDSGK
-158 WLPAGEILGDDYSL
+158 WLPAGEILGDNYSF

-190 RIFAVLDLDGQRAGS
+190 RIFAVLDLDGQCAGS
-205 VLFESEGVSGYS
+205 VLFESEGLSGYT
-217 PPRCEA
+217 PPRCET
-223 RKGTARGTEEGAGE
+223 RQGTARGAEEGAGE
-237 TGLCLNDQG
+237 AGLCLNDQG
-246 GSRMD
+246 GSRID

-348 SNAMMSGNPYS
+348 SNAMLSDNPHS
-359 GIYEADTSRTLDRNG
+359 GIYEADTSRTLDCNG

-383 MMVVAPMLASGKDQ
+383 MMIVKPV
-397 CGTLTAR
+397 
-404 ASSQKAFLGNQEA
+404 
-417 FSCDYYVIEP
+417 CDG
-427 LSRVEKDASYCI
+427 SFCI

-451 PQGDGINQE
+451 PQGDGINQD

-528 GWCKNLDANDP
+528 GWCKDLESEDP
-539 TEEEIGF
+539 DEDEIRF
-546 WTEIFREWDAVNGK
+546 WTDVFREWDAINGK
-560 PDRVRTRNS
+560 PDKVRSRNA
-569 IVKWL
+569 ILKWL
-574 TSPNSDAA
+574 TAPNSDAA

-587 GNSIAVPC
+587 GNSVAVPC
-595 VFFVLAGIVWAQD
+595 VFFVLAGIVWAQN

>member
-16 FPLSGIKAGIRP
+16 FPLAGIKSGIHP
-28 IWASEIEPF
+28 VWASEIEPF

-45 LPGMKHYGDISKLNG
+45 LPDMKHYGDVSKLNG

-100 IITEMRCKSN
+100 IITEMRCKTN
-110 GRYPRWAVWENVPG
+110 GRSPRWAVWENVPG
-124 ALSSANGRDFREV
+124 ALSSANGHDFREV
-137 LESLIRIKNPEADV
+137 LESLIRIKDPEADV
-151 PMPDNGR
+151 PMPDSGK
-158 WLPAGEILGDDYSL
+158 WLPAGEILGDNYSL

-190 RIFAVLDLDGQRAGS
+190 RIFAVLDLDGQCAGS
-205 VLFESEGVSGYS
+205 VLFESEGLSGYT
-217 PPRCEA
+217 PPRCET
-223 RKGTARGTEEGAGE
+223 RQGTARGAEEGAGE
-237 TGLCLNDQG
+237 AGLCLNDQG
-246 GSRMD
+246 GSRID

-348 SNAMMSGNPYS
+348 SNAMLSDNPHS
-359 GIYEADTSRTLDRNG
+359 GIYEADTSRTLDCNG

-383 MMVVAPMLASGKDQ
+383 MMIVKPV
-397 CGTLTAR
+397 
-404 ASSQKAFLGNQEA
+404 
-417 FSCDYYVIEP
+417 CDG
-427 LSRVEKDASYCI
+427 SFCI

-451 PQGDGINQE
+451 PQGDGINQD

-528 GWCKNLDANDP
+528 GWCKDLESEDP
-539 TEEEIGF
+539 DEDEIRF
-546 WTEIFREWDAVNGK
+546 WTDVFREWDAINGK
-560 PDRVRTRNS
+560 PDKVRSRNA
-569 IVKWL
+569 ILKWL
-574 TSPNSDAA
+574 TAPNSDAA

-587 GNSIAVPC
+587 GNSVAVPC
-595 VFFVLAGIVWAQD
+595 VFFVLAGIVWAQNE
-608 KEVKS
+608 EVKT

>member
-1 MNQLTLGSLFDGIGG
+1 LNQLTLGSLFDGIGG
-16 FPLSGIKAGIRP
+16 FPLAGIMSGIHP
-28 IWASEIEPF
+28 VWASEIEPF

-45 LPGMKHYGDISKLNG
+45 LPDMKHYGDVSKLNG

-76 DLSIAGKRSGLD
+76 DLSIAGKRNGLD

-100 IITEMRCKSN
+100 IITEMRCKTN
-110 GRYPRWAVWENVPG
+110 GRSPRWAVWENVPG

-137 LESLIRIKNPEADV
+137 LESLIRIKDPKADV
-151 PMPDNGR
+151 PMPDSGK
-158 WLPAGEILGDDYSL
+158 WLPAGEILGDNYSL
-172 AWRILDA
+172 SWRILDA

-190 RIFAVLDLDGQRAGS
+190 RIFAVLDLDGQCAGS
-205 VLFESEGVSGYS
+205 VLFESEGLSGYT
-217 PPRCEA
+217 PPRCET
-223 RKGTARGTEEGAGE
+223 RQGTARGAEEGAGE
-237 TGLCLNDQG
+237 AGLCLNDQG

-251 VTCEM
+251 VTREM

-348 SNAMMSGNPYS
+348 SNAMLSDNPNS
-359 GIYEADTSRTLDRNG
+359 GIYEAATSRTLDCNG

-383 MMVVAPMLASGKDQ
+383 MMIVKPV
-397 CGTLTAR
+397 
-404 ASSQKAFLGNQEA
+404 
-417 FSCDYYVIEP
+417 CDG
-427 LSRVEKDASYCI
+427 SFCI

-451 PQGDGINQE
+451 PQGDGINQD

-528 GWCKNLDANDP
+528 GWCKDLESEDP
-539 TEEEIGF
+539 DEDEIRF
-546 WTEIFREWDAVNGK
+546 WTDVFREWDAINGK
-560 PDRVRTRNS
+560 PDRVRSRNA
-569 IVKWL
+569 ILKWL
-574 TSPNSDAA
+574 TAPNSDAA

-587 GNSIAVPC
+587 GNSVAVPC
-595 VFFVLAGIVWAQD
+595 VFFVLAGIVWAQN

>member
-16 FPLSGIKAGIRP
+16 FPLAGIKSGIHP
-28 IWASEIEPF
+28 VWASEIEPF

-45 LPGMKHYGDISKLNG
+45 LPDMKHYGDVSRLNG

-76 DLSIAGKRSGLD
+76 DLSIAGKRKGLD

-100 IITEMRCKSN
+100 IITEMRCKTN
-110 GRYPRWAVWENVPG
+110 GRSPRWAVWENVPG

-151 PMPDNGR
+151 PMPDNGK
-158 WLPAGEILGDDYSL
+158 WLPAGEIMGDNYSL

-190 RIFAVLDLDGQRAGS
+190 RIFAVLDLDGQCAGS
-205 VLFESEGVSGYS
+205 VLFESEGLSGYT
-217 PPRCEA
+217 PPRCET
-223 RKGTARGTEEGAGE
+223 RQGTARGTAEGSGE

-251 VTCEM
+251 VTHEM

-308 YNPTDSR
+308 FNPTDSR
-315 IKVKED
+315 IRIKED

-331 GTGGNNIPLVF
+331 GTGGNYVPLTF
-342 GISADK
+342 SLPYCKGTRPHSADEAQK
-348 SNAMMSGNPYS
+348 WKEADVANTLNTFDNGEGRCNELVVRVYGMSADQSNAMLSDNPHS
-359 GIYEADTSRTLDRNG
+359 GIYEADTSRTLDCNG

-383 MMVVAPMLASGKDQ
+383 MMVV
-397 CGTLTAR
+397 
-404 ASSQKAFLGNQEA
+404 
-417 FSCDYYVIEP
+417 EP
-427 LSRVEKDASYCI
+427 
-439 QGSMIGRKDENG
+439 
-451 PQGDGINQE
+451 
-460 VSFTLNTIDRHAVYA
+460 VYA

-487 QTPPLMARD
+487 QAPPLMARD

-504 RPCEEYL
+504 RPYDEYL

-528 GWCKNLDANDP
+528 GWCKGLETTDP
-539 TEEEIGF
+539 SEEDIRF
-546 WTEIFREWDAVNGK
+546 WTDIFSEWDAINGK
-560 PDRVRTRNS
+560 PERVRTRNS

-587 GNSIAVPC
+587 GNSVAVPC

>member
-16 FPLSGIKAGIRP
+16 FPLAGIKSGIHP
-28 IWASEIEPF
+28 VWASEIEPF

-45 LPGMKHYGDISKLNG
+45 LPDMKHYGDVSKLNG

-76 DLSIAGKRSGLD
+76 DLSIAGKRNGLD

-100 IITEMRCKSN
+100 IITEMRCKTN
-110 GRYPRWAVWENVPG
+110 GRSSRWAVWENVPG

-151 PMPDNGR
+151 PMPDSGK
-158 WLPAGEILGDDYSL
+158 WMPAGEILGDNYSL
-172 AWRILDA
+172 AWRTLDA

-190 RIFAVLDLDGQRAGS
+190 RIFAVLDFDGQCAGS
-205 VLFESEGVSGYS
+205 VLFESEGLSGYT
-217 PPRCEA
+217 PPRCET
-223 RKGTARGTEEGAGE
+223 RQGTARGAEEGAGE
-237 TGLCLNDQG
+237 AGLCLNDQG

-251 VTCEM
+251 VTREM

-348 SNAMMSGNPYS
+348 SNAMLSDNPHS
-359 GIYEADTSRTLDRNG
+359 GIYEANTSRTLDCNG

-383 MMVVAPMLASGKDQ
+383 MMIVKPV
-397 CGTLTAR
+397 
-404 ASSQKAFLGNQEA
+404 
-417 FSCDYYVIEP
+417 CDG
-427 LSRVEKDASYCI
+427 SFCI

-451 PQGDGINQE
+451 PQGDGINQD

-528 GWCKNLDANDP
+528 GWCKDLESEDP
-539 TEEEIGF
+539 NEDEILF
-546 WTEIFREWDAVNGK
+546 WTEVFREWDAINGK
-560 PDRVRTRNS
+560 PDKVRSRNA
-569 IVKWL
+569 ILKWL
-574 TSPNSDAA
+574 TAPNSDAA

-587 GNSIAVPC
+587 GNSVAVPC
-595 VFFVLAGIVWAQD
+595 VFFVLAGIVWALN

>member
-16 FPLSGIKAGIRP
+16 FPLAGIKAGIRP
-28 IWASEIEPF
+28 VWASEIEPF

-45 LPGMKHYGDISKLNG
+45 LPDMKHYGDVSKLNG

-76 DLSIAGKRSGLD
+76 DLSIAGKRNGLD

-100 IITEMRCKSN
+100 IITEMRCKTN
-110 GRYPRWAVWENVPG
+110 GRSPRWAVWENVPG

-137 LESLIRIKNPEADV
+137 LESLIRIKSPEADV
-151 PMPDNGR
+151 PMPDSGK
-158 WLPAGEILGDDYSL
+158 WLPAGEILGDNYSL

-190 RIFAVLDLDGQRAGS
+190 RIFAVLDLDGQCAGS
-205 VLFESEGVSGYS
+205 VLFESEGLSGYT
-217 PPRCEA
+217 PPCCEA
-223 RKGTARGTEEGAGE
+223 RQGTARGAEESAGE

-246 GSRMD
+246 DSRMD
-251 VTCEM
+251 VTHEM
-256 TSTLRAEAHHPPCI
+256 TSPLRAEAHHPPCI

-308 YNPTDSR
+308 FNPTDSR
-315 IKVKED
+315 IKLRED
-321 GICQTLCSRM
+321 GICQTLLSRM
-331 GTGGNNIPLVF
+331 GTGGNQVPLVF
-342 GISADK
+342 GISADQ
-348 SNAMMSGNPYS
+348 SNAMLSNNPRS
-359 GIYEADTSRTLDRNG
+359 GIYEAETCRTLDCNG

-383 MMVVAPMLASGKDQ
+383 MMVVEPV
-397 CGTLTAR
+397 
-404 ASSQKAFLGNQEA
+404 
-417 FSCDYYVIEP
+417 CDE
-427 LSRVEKDASYCI
+427 SFCI

-451 PQGDGINQE
+451 PQGDGINQN

-487 QTPPLMARD
+487 QAPPLMARD

-528 GWCKNLDANDP
+528 GWCKDLETPDP
-539 TEEEIGF
+539 SEEDIRF
-546 WTEIFREWDAVNGK
+546 WSDVFREWDAINGK
-560 PDRVRTRNS
+560 PERIRSRNA
-569 IVKWL
+569 ILKWL
-574 TSPNSDAA
+574 TAPNSDAA

-587 GNSIAVPC
+587 GNSVAVPC
-595 VFFVLAGIVWAQD
+595 VFFVLAGIVWVQNE
-608 KEVKS
+608 EVKS

>member
-16 FPLSGIKAGIRP
+16 FPLAGIKSGIHP
-28 IWASEIEPF
+28 VWASEIEPF

-45 LPGMKHYGDISKLNG
+45 LPDMKHYGDVSKLNG

-100 IITEMRCKSN
+100 IITEMRCKTN
-110 GRYPRWAVWENVPG
+110 GRSPRWAVWENVPG

-137 LESLIRIKNPEADV
+137 LESLIRIKDPEADV
-151 PMPDNGR
+151 PMPDSGK
-158 WLPAGEILGDDYSL
+158 WLPAGEILGDNYSL

-190 RIFAVLDLDGQRAGS
+190 RIFAVLDLDGQCAGS
-205 VLFESEGVSGYS
+205 VLFESEGLSGYT
-217 PPRCEA
+217 PPRCET
-223 RKGTARGTEEGAGE
+223 RQGTARGAEDGAGE
-237 TGLCLNDQG
+237 AGLCLNDQG
-246 GSRMD
+246 GSRID

-321 GICQTLCSRM
+321 GICQTLCSRK

-348 SNAMMSGNPYS
+348 SNAMLSDNPHS
-359 GIYEADTSRTLDRNG
+359 GIYEADTSRTLDCNG

-383 MMVVAPMLASGKDQ
+383 MMIVKPV
-397 CGTLTAR
+397 
-404 ASSQKAFLGNQEA
+404 
-417 FSCDYYVIEP
+417 CDG
-427 LSRVEKDASYCI
+427 SFCI

-451 PQGDGINQE
+451 PQGDGINQD

-528 GWCKNLDANDP
+528 GWCKDLESEDP
-539 TEEEIGF
+539 DEAEIRF
-546 WTEIFREWDAVNGK
+546 WTDVFQEWDAINGK
-560 PDRVRTRNS
+560 PDKVRSRNA
-569 IVKWL
+569 ILKWL
-574 TSPNSDAA
+574 TAPNSDAA

-587 GNSIAVPC
+587 GNSVAVPC
-595 VFFVLAGIVWAQD
+595 VFFVLAGIVWAQNE
-608 KEVKS
+608 EVKS

>member
-1 MNQLTLGSLFDGIGG
+1 MSQLTLGSLFDGIGG
-16 FPLSGIKAGIRP
+16 FPLAGIKSGIHP
-28 IWASEIEPF
+28 VWASEIEPF

-45 LPGMKHYGDISKLNG
+45 LPDMKHYGDVSKLNG

-76 DLSIAGKRSGLD
+76 DLSIAGKRNGLD

-100 IITEMRCKSN
+100 IITEMRCKTN
-110 GRYPRWAVWENVPG
+110 GQYPRWAVWENVPG

-151 PMPDNGR
+151 PMPDSGK
-158 WLPAGEILGDDYSL
+158 WMPAGEILGDNYSL
-172 AWRILDA
+172 AWRTLDA

-205 VLFESEGVSGYS
+205 VLFESEGLSGYT
-217 PPRCEA
+217 PPRCET
-223 RKGTARGTEEGAGE
+223 RQGTARGAEEGAGE
-237 TGLCLNDQG
+237 AGLCLNDQG

-251 VTCEM
+251 VTREM

-348 SNAMMSGNPYS
+348 SNAMLSDNPHS
-359 GIYEADTSRTLDRNG
+359 GIYEANTSRTLDCNG

-383 MMVVAPMLASGKDQ
+383 MMIVKPV
-397 CGTLTAR
+397 
-404 ASSQKAFLGNQEA
+404 
-417 FSCDYYVIEP
+417 CDG
-427 LSRVEKDASYCI
+427 SFCI

-451 PQGDGINQE
+451 PQGDGINQD

-528 GWCKNLDANDP
+528 GWCKDLESEDP
-539 TEEEIGF
+539 NEDEILF
-546 WTEIFREWDAVNGK
+546 WTEVFREWDAINGK
-560 PDRVRTRNS
+560 PDKVRSRNA
-569 IVKWL
+569 ILKWL
-574 TSPNSDAA
+574 TAPNSDAA

-587 GNSIAVPC
+587 GNSVAVPC
-595 VFFVLAGIVWAQD
+595 VFFVLAGIVWALN

>member
-16 FPLSGIKAGIRP
+16 FPLAGIKSGIRP
-28 IWASEIEPF
+28 VWASEIEPF

-45 LPGMKHYGDISKLNG
+45 LPDMKHYGDVSKLNG

-100 IITEMRCKSN
+100 IITEMRCKTN
-110 GRYPRWAVWENVPG
+110 GRSPRWAVWENVPG

-137 LESLIRIKNPEADV
+137 LESLIRIKDPEADV
-151 PMPDNGR
+151 PMPDSGK
-158 WLPAGEILGDDYSL
+158 WLPAGEILGDNYSL

-190 RIFAVLDLDGQRAGS
+190 RIFAVLDLDGQCAGS
-205 VLFESEGVSGYS
+205 VLFESEGLSGYT
-217 PPRCEA
+217 PPRCET
-223 RKGTARGTEEGAGE
+223 RQGTARGAEEGAGE
-237 TGLCLNDQG
+237 AGICLNDQG

-348 SNAMMSGNPYS
+348 SNAMLSDNPNS
-359 GIYEADTSRTLDRNG
+359 GIYEAATSRTLDCNG

-383 MMVVAPMLASGKDQ
+383 MMIVKPV
-397 CGTLTAR
+397 
-404 ASSQKAFLGNQEA
+404 
-417 FSCDYYVIEP
+417 CDG
-427 LSRVEKDASYCI
+427 SFCI

-451 PQGDGINQE
+451 PQGDGINQD

-528 GWCKNLDANDP
+528 GWCKDLESEDP
-539 TEEEIGF
+539 DEDEILF
-546 WTEIFREWDAVNGK
+546 WTEVFREWDAINGK
-560 PDRVRTRNS
+560 PDKVRSRNA
-569 IVKWL
+569 ILKWL
-574 TSPNSDAA
+574 TAPNSDAA

-587 GNSIAVPC
+587 GNSVAVPC
-595 VFFVLAGIVWAQD
+595 VFFVLAGIVWAQNE
-608 KEVKS
+608 EVKS